1 MTILPDPKLHM
12 LMIFKEYSQT
22 VSFIIFPI
30 PLMNSPV
37 RKLVD
42 PITVLQLIDE
52 IANIFPVVCP
62 AKHTNTIDRIVRPFA
77 LILPSIRPLMA
88 SEAINSIVGQFS
100 LILFPVVPL
109 DPSGSMLLDTDL
121 AFVIIIIVY

>member
-1 MTILPDPKLHM
+1 
-12 LMIFKEYSQT
+12 
-22 VSFIIFPI
+22 
-30 PLMNSPV
+30 MNSPV

-52 IANIFPVVCP
+52 IANIFPVVHP

-109 DPSGSMLLDTDL
+109 DPSGSMLLDNDL